1 VASTLDGMSE
11 GVQVSVG
18 QIWADADPR
27 SAGRKIR
34 ITEVGDGWARG
45 EIISVERNVSQKV
58 VGRTT
63 RKISFKRFRPH
74 NRGYRLMANPDTGT
88 SVGG

>member
-1 VASTLDGMSE
+1 
-11 GVQVSVG
+11 
-18 QIWADADPR
+18 
-27 SAGRKIR
+27 
-34 ITEVGDGWARG
+34 VGDGWARG

-88 SVGG
+88 SVAG